1 VSRREHEPHEPRSVV
16 PIDPQVPVFE
26 MLPVFEEEGAAP
38 FEPRPVPRTLLDEH
52 SAQGEQCRVLAAR
65 LVALGRDK
73 RLRRIGVVGTA
84 QGEGTTTVALG
95 LARALARDRH
105 RRVLLLELDLTRPTL
120 DDELG
125 LAPPATGV
133 RQYLAG
139 RSEVP
144 VLRRARPSGFWVL
157 SAGRGAAPAAP
168 LPSLPRL
175 GTLLRATDRVFDY
188 VVADCPPVLDQGQ
201 GAALQDVLD
210 GLVYVVRSRRTARET
225 IQRAAA
231 LVQPDRII
239 GVVLNAQRDIL
250 PRG

>member
-1 VSRREHEPHEPRSVV
+1 MSRRLHEPHEPQPPV
-16 PIDPQVPVFE
+16 DPQVPVFE
-26 MLPVFEEEGAAP
+26 MLPAFEEDGAPA

-52 SAQGEQCRVLAAR
+52 SAQGEQCRILATR

-84 QGEGTTTVALG
+84 AGEGTTTVALG
-95 LARALARDRH
+95 LARALSKDRR
-105 RRVLLLELDLTRPTL
+105 RRVLLLELDLGRPTL

-125 LAPPATGV
+125 LDPPASGV

-144 VLRRARPSGFWVL
+144 VLRRARPSGFWLL
-157 SAGRGAAPAAP
+157 SAGRGAAPAEP
-168 LPSLPRL
+168 VPPIPRL
-175 GTLLRATDRVFDY
+175 VTLLRATDRVFDY
-188 VVADCPPVLDQGQ
+188 VVADCPPVLEGGH

-210 GLVYVVRSRRTARET
+210 GFVYVVRSRRAERET

-231 LVQPDRII
+231 LLQPDRVI
-239 GVVLNAQRDIL
+239 GVVLNAQRDIF
-250 PRG
+250 RRR